1 MTDFQEFTFLS
12 SDGRTQLHGAQWT
25 PADREPIAVLQIAHG
40 VAEHILRYDD
50 FARYLNDRGILV
62 AGHDHLGHGKSLPE
76 GGTPVYFG
84 DGSTWETVV
93 DDIHLLHDRLREQY
107 PRLPILLMGHSMG
120 SFLSR
125 SYLIRYPGTVDAAI
139 IMGTGHQSP
148 AIVAGGRAIA
158 KAAGK
163 RHGFKAHSP
172 RVEALA
178 FGAYNKA
185 FAPNRTEVDWLSA
198 SDNNVDAYIAD
209 PLCGQKASIGL
220 FYEMLGG
227 IRFISAM
234 GAGNKLDPSCLRIAD
249 ITKTSVCPLARAMR
263 VSCKK
268 KGIRHMTVAYSL
280 EPMHPPV
287 QPIAEES
294 GRRKDIPGSTAFVP
308 GAMGLLIASH
318 VVRTLMAG
326 DEPARPEG

>member
-1 MTDFQEFTFLS
+1 MNQFS
-12 SDGRTQLHGAQWT
+12 RTELLLGAEGLERLGN
-25 PADREPIAVLQIAHG
+25 ARVAIFGVG
-40 VAEHILRYDD
+40 GVGGYVAEGLVRSGLGAIDLFDDDRICLTNLNRQVIALRSTVG
-50 FARYLNDRGILV
+50 RYKAEV
-62 AGHDHLGHGKSLPE
+62 MAE
-76 GGTPVYFG
+76 
-84 DGSTWETVV
+84 
-93 DDIHLLHDRLREQY
+93 RLRDINPDVKVGVHKLFYMPDTAQ
-107 PRLPILLMGHSMG
+107 
-120 SFLSR
+120 
-125 SYLIRYPGTVDAAI
+125 
-139 IMGTGHQSP
+139 
-148 AIVAGGRAIA
+148 
-158 KAAGK
+158 
-163 RHGFKAHSP
+163 
-172 RVEALA
+172 
-178 FGAYNKA
+178 
-185 FAPNRTEVDWLSA
+185 EVDLSTYDYA
-198 SDNNVDAYIAD
+198 IDAVDTVTAKLTLICRAD
-209 PLCGQKASIGL
+209 A
-220 FYEMLGG
+220 LGVPV
-227 IRFISAM
+227 ISAM

>member
-1 MTDFQEFTFLS
+1 MCYDRHGSVNYMEQFSRTISLVGQEAFDRVHRARVAVFGVGGVGGYVCEALVRSGIAEIDLFDRDDVSISNLNRQIIALHSTIGQDKVDAMAARLKDINPNVRVNCRKMFYLPATADEVDLSVYDF
-12 SDGRTQLHGAQWT
+12 
-25 PADREPIAVLQIAHG
+25 
-40 VAEHILRYDD
+40 
-50 FARYLNDRGILV
+50 
-62 AGHDHLGHGKSLPE
+62 
-76 GGTPVYFG
+76 
-84 DGSTWETVV
+84 VV
-93 DDIHLLHDRLREQY
+93 DAVDTIAAKLELARRCEQ
-107 PRLPILLMGHSMG
+107 
-120 SFLSR
+120 
-125 SYLIRYPGTVDAAI
+125 
-139 IMGTGHQSP
+139 
-148 AIVAGGRAIA
+148 
-158 KAAGK
+158 
-163 RHGFKAHSP
+163 
-172 RVEALA
+172 
-178 FGAYNKA
+178 
-185 FAPNRTEVDWLSA
+185 
-198 SDNNVDAYIAD
+198 
-209 PLCGQKASIGL
+209 
-220 FYEMLGG
+220 GG
-227 IRFISAM
+227 IRFISSM

>member
-1 MTDFQEFTFLS
+1 MY
-12 SDGRTQLHGAQWT
+12 A
-25 PADREPIAVLQIAHG
+25 
-40 VAEHILRYDD
+40 
-50 FARYLNDRGILV
+50 
-62 AGHDHLGHGKSLPE
+62 
-76 GGTPVYFG
+76 
-84 DGSTWETVV
+84 
-93 DDIHLLHDRLREQY
+93 
-107 PRLPILLMGHSMG
+107 
-120 SFLSR
+120 
-125 SYLIRYPGTVDAAI
+125 
-139 IMGTGHQSP
+139 
-148 AIVAGGRAIA
+148 
-158 KAAGK
+158 
-163 RHGFKAHSP
+163 
-172 RVEALA
+172 
-178 FGAYNKA
+178 
-185 FAPNRTEVDWLSA
+185 
-198 SDNNVDAYIAD
+198 
-209 PLCGQKASIGL
+209 
-220 FYEMLGG
+220 
-227 IRFISAM
+227 ISAM